1 MQNVTPAFNTAAEA
15 TVRNVV
21 SKVDIV
27 WASPF
32 IDTAVT
38 AVANDENRLTNTP
51 QVHDG
56 TRNILRLWAHLDG
69 VIKADGTHNPMPGNP
84 DNSPSNQVGWYGA
97 TECNGSNIWVTDP
110 VLTLTFDARPIH
122 DLLVVGDSMYDEY
135 PTDFDVEVYE
145 DVTLVYTA
153 NVTGN
158 SAVEWL
164 LDVRAE
170 AIDNATKM
178 VLTVK
183 KWSAPNRIVKI
194 SEFYSILKETYD
206 GDTVSS
212 INLLEERILEDGS
225 LPIGNISA
233 NEVDIS
239 LNNIKINV
247 NGVDIIDP
255 FFPDNPNSPYDDV
268 LTKNRKVTPYI
279 GFKLADDTFEYV
291 KLGTF
296 WTGDWQVNEQSPVVN
311 VACRDRMELLRRAEY
326 KGSSLL
332 IDTTLYALATEVLT
346 SARDDIPMLDIQWNV
361 DTSLQDF
368 TLPYAWFGKTNYFEA
383 IRSIA
388 EACMGQAYMSRD
400 DVLIIEGPE
409 KTYQS

>member
-38 AVANDENRLTNTP
+38 AVANDENRMTNTA

-97 TECNGSNIWVTDP
+97 TECNGSSVWVTDP
-110 VLTLTFDARPIH
+110 VLTLTFDVRPVH
-122 DLLVVGDSMYDEY
+122 DLIVVGDSMYDEY
-135 PTDFDVEVYE
+135 PVDFDVEVYE
-145 DVTLVYTA
+145 GVTLAYTA

-158 SAVEWL
+158 AAVEWL
-164 LDVRAE
+164 LDVRAQ
-170 AIDNATKM
+170 ALDDVTKM
-178 VLTVK
+178 VLTIK

-206 GDTVSS
+206 GDTISS

-225 LPIGNISA
+225 LPVGNISA
-233 NEVDIS
+233 NEVDLS
-239 LNNIKINV
+239 LNNIKIT
-247 NGVDIIDP
+247 VDSNEIIDP

-279 GFKLADDTFEYV
+279 GFKLADDSFEYV

-326 KGSSLL
+326 KGSPLL
-332 IDTTLYALATEVLT
+332 ITTTLYDLATEVLT
-346 SARDDIPMLDIQWNV
+346 SARDDIPMLDIQWDI
-361 DTSLQDF
+361 DTSLQNF
-368 TLPYAWFGKTNYFEA
+368 TLPYAWFSKTNYFEA
-383 IRSIA
+383 IRKIA

-409 KTYQS
+409 ETYQS